1 LSFGFRLDFGF
12 RVLGDVTRILRLY
25 YIYYIVLVTRPIQ
38 PIGFSEWQN
47 NSSNAFSCKGK
58 VDTILLNFLKF

>member
-1 LSFGFRLDFGF
+1 LGLGFGFDFGF

-25 YIYYIVLVTRPIQ
+25 YIVLVTRSIQ

-47 NSSNAFSCKGK
+47 NSSSAFSCKGK
-58 VDTILLNFLKF
+58 VDTVLLNFLKF